1 MPAYQSILSDLRRS
15 FPQPTSDRIHDSY
28 VTHTLMRV
36 LDQVDALKSEL
47 PIWGRKAPLDYAQA
61 RSQRLQHR
69 GISLEEVSTELVGYL
84 NGLNIWGHP
93 RTQINICPPP
103 TVASLVAQ
111 VVAGLANPNMVW
123 DEVSQ
128 RFAVAEVEV
137 AAMVSQLVGYDP
149 QISAGIFTFGGTG
162 CTLYAS
168 RIGLEKALPGSL
180 RQGVREDAAIL
191 ASCSGHYCK
200 LTVAGWLGL
209 GHRNVY
215 AIPTDG
221 RNQMRLDLLEKK
233 AREILSSGGKIACL
247 VATLGTTDSFA
258 LDDLEGVL
266 DLRDRL
272 VAEFSLD
279 YRPHVHADAVIG
291 WAWCVFGGYP
301 WEDNPL
307 GFRPRTLRALAATV
321 ERLAGLDRADS
332 IGIDFHKT
340 GFTPYASSMLLVKDG
355 QDLKKLG
362 RNYEEMPYLFQTG
375 EYHPGLFTL
384 ETSRSGSGILAALAN
399 LRLFGR
405 TGLQSLL
412 GHIVEKAQVLRE
424 LLEARPY
431 LTIVNRDNFGPVT
444 LFRAYP
450 AGVDTF
456 RVHERE
462 LSDATYALSLQA
474 HNLHN
479 RRLASFLHEEAMSGR
494 GVLLGQSDCYRLTP
508 YGEPVVALK
517 SYIISP
523 FVEDHHLGE
532 LVEKIAQA
540 HRHLENTPV
549 MASAQGRRIDLQ
561 HMP

>member
-1 MPAYQSILSDLRRS
+1 MPAYQSILADLRRS

-28 VTHTLMRV
+28 VTHTMMRV

-47 PIWGRKAPLDYAQA
+47 PIYGSKRPLDYQA
-61 RSQRLQHR
+61 ARRRRVERTGL
-69 GISLEEVSTELVGYL
+69 SLEEVSSELVSYL
-84 NGLNIWGHP
+84 DGLNIWGHP

-111 VVAGLANPNMVW
+111 VVAGLASPNLVW

-137 AAMVSQLVGYDP
+137 AAMVSELVGYDP
-149 QISAGIFTFGGTG
+149 QASAGIFTFGGMG

-180 RQGVREDAAIL
+180 KEGIRQDAAIL
-191 ASCSGHYCK
+191 ASSSGHYCK

-209 GHRNVY
+209 GHKNVY
-215 AIPTDG
+215 SIPTDG
-221 RNQMRLDLLEKK
+221 RNQILLDQLEQK
-233 AREILSSGGKIACL
+233 AREILSGGGRIACL
-247 VATLGTTDSFA
+247 IATVGSTDSFA
-258 LDDLEGVL
+258 LDDLEGIL

-291 WAWCVFGGYP
+291 WAWSVFRGYP

-307 GFRPRTLRALAATV
+307 GFRPRTIRALAATV
-321 ERLAGLDRADS
+321 ERLTGLERADS

-340 GFTPYASSMLLVKDG
+340 GFTPYVSSMLLVKNSD
-355 QDLKKLG
+355 DLRRLG
-362 RNYEEMPYLFQTG
+362 RSYEEMPYLFQTG

-384 ETSRSGSGILAALAN
+384 ETSRSGGGILAALAN
-399 LRLFGR
+399 LLLFGR

-412 GHIVEKAQVLRE
+412 GHLVEKAQVLRE

-431 LTIVNRDNFGPVT
+431 LTIVNRENFGPVT

-462 LSDATYALSLQA
+462 LSDRDFADQLRAYNDYNRQLS
-474 HNLHN
+474 
-479 RRLASFLHEEAMSGR
+479 SFLHHEAMSGR
-494 GVLLGQSDCYRLTP
+494 GVLLGQSDCYRMTP
-508 YGEPVVALK
+508 FGQAVVALK

-523 FVEDHHLGE
+523 FVEDQHLAE
-532 LVEKIAQA
+532 LVDKIAQA
-540 HRHLENTPV
+540 HRHLERERSQQTN
-549 MASAQGRRIDLQ
+549 S
-561 HMP
+561 